1 MAWKKLSL
9 FAVGISIIALLLWW
23 AGIDEVIA
31 ILEDS
36 RIEYLVLAFLV
47 YIVGLLAW
55 AMRWKV
61 LIDALNMDAPFSK
74 ILTALMAGIF
84 VNNATPGARGGG
96 EPVRTYFL
104 AKEIEMPYGPVFA
117 TVMMDRILDLI
128 PVVGMLA
135 VATAYVY
142 SLGSRSLAVVLIF
155 LDAVFFGL
163 VAFTLGILLSEKKTK
178 GALRW
183 FFRRIERFLPAVA
196 EKYRE
201 KFERIVEV
209 DVPRFQNDFRFLMT
223 HKKAFLLAMIYST
236 VSWLTVVVRGYYA
249 FLAIGYPVKFA
260 DVVVV
265 QMVGMVVGM
274 LSVIPGGAG
283 LIETVNSGT
292 YVLLGIEKEHA
303 VTATILDRLISYWI
317 PTAVGA
323 VATTHL
329 GTKIR
334 RKKKGLIRQIP
345 KD

>member
-1 MAWKKLSL
+1 MDWKKVSL
-9 FAVGISIIALLLWW
+9 FGVAMGIIAALLWW
-23 AGIDEVIA
+23 AGVDEVIA
-31 ILEDS
+31 ILKGA
-36 RIEYLVLAFLV
+36 RIKYLVLAFFV
-47 YIVGLLAW
+47 YILGLLAW

-74 ILTALMAGIF
+74 VLMALMAGIF

-142 SLGSRSLAVVLIF
+142 SLGSRSLAIILIF
-155 LDAVFFGL
+155 LDVVFFGL
-163 VAFTLGILLSEKKTK
+163 VAFTLGILLSERKTK

-183 FFRRIERFLPAVA
+183 FFRLVERFLPLVA

-201 KFERIVEV
+201 KFERVVEV

-223 HKKAFLLAMIYST
+223 HKRAFLLATVYST
-236 VSWLTVVVRGYYA
+236 LSWLTVVVRGYYA
-249 FLAIGYPVKFA
+249 FLAIGYSIKFA

-283 LIETVNSGT
+283 LIETVNSAT

-303 VTATILDRLISYWI
+303 VTATLLDRLISYWI

-323 VATTHL
+323 LATTHL
-329 GTKIR
+329 GAKIR
-334 RKKKGLIRQIP
+334 RKKKGLIR
-345 KD
+345 

>member
-1 MAWKKLSL
+1 MDWKKVSL
-9 FAVGISIIALLLWW
+9 FGVAIGIIAALLWW

-31 ILEDS
+31 ILKRA
-36 RIEYLVLAFLV
+36 RIKYLVLAFFV
-47 YIVGLLAW
+47 YILGLLAW

-61 LIDALNMDAPFSK
+61 LIDALNMEAPFSK
-74 ILTALMAGIF
+74 ILMALMAGIF

-104 AKEIEMPYGPVFA
+104 AKEIERPYGPVFA

-142 SLGSRSLAVVLIF
+142 SLGSRSLAIILIF
-155 LDAVFFGL
+155 LDVVFFGL
-163 VAFTLGILLSEKKTK
+163 VALTLGILLSERKTK

-183 FFRRIERFLPAVA
+183 FFKLVERLLPVVA

-201 KFERIVEV
+201 KFERVVEV
-209 DVPRFQNDFRFLMT
+209 DVPRFQNDFRFLIT
-223 HKKAFLLAMIYST
+223 HKRAFLLATIYST

-249 FLAIGYPVKFA
+249 FLVIGYPIKFA

-283 LIETVNSGT
+283 LIETVNSAT

-303 VTATILDRLISYWI
+303 VTATLLDRLISYWI

-323 VATTHL
+323 LATTHL
-329 GTKIR
+329 GAKIR
-334 RKKKGLIRQIP
+334 RKKKGLIR
-345 KD
+345 